1 MEIVSEEEPEDL
13 DIGISSLNLDRNRVE
28 DDESTADEQYSKA
41 VGDRMFQKFLRRIEK
56 APEQILR

>member
-28 DDESTADEQYSKA
+28 DDESTADERYSKA